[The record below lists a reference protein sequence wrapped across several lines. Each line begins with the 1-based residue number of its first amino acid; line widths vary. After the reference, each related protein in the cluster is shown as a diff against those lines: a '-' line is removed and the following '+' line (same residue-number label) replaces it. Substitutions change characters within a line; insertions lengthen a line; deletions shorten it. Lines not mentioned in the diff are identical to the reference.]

1 MKKSFVAAITAISIL
16 SSGCSTLMHSAP
28 PREAWRQKGIE
39 HKQCD
44 FSYLLPLQDVSQA
57 ASFAITGINLG
68 FSERNSEFGQMGA
81 YRTEYA
87 LVGLLLAAP
96 FIASS
101 VYGFSTAKECRA
113 FRNDLHYRA
122 IHLSK

>member
-1 MKKSFVAAITAISIL
+1 MKNIAIFTIISLSFAL
-16 SSGCSTLMHSAP
+16 SGCSTLMHSAP
-28 PREAWRQKGIE
+28 PRESWRQKGIE

-68 FSERNSEFGQMGA
+68 FSERNSEFGQIGA

-113 FRNDLHYRA
+113 FRNELHYRA

>member
-1 MKKSFVAAITAISIL
+1 MKNIAIFTIISLSFAL
-16 SSGCSTLMHSAP
+16 SGCSILMHSAP

-44 FSYLLPLQDVSQA
+44 FNYYLPFQDMGNALSIA
-57 ASFAITGINLG
+57 MAGINAG
-68 FSERNSEFGQMGA
+68 FAGPDDGYGQTEYNS
-81 YRTEYA
+81 EYA
-87 LVGLLLAAP
+87 LVGVLLAAP

-101 VYGFSTAKECRA
+101 IYGFKTANDCRD
-113 FRNDLHYRA
+113 FRNELHYRA